1 MRLLSL
7 LLVLVVGCGVLTP
20 AARADEKFTV
30 RFVDLAGHDGI
41 KLGANVVTPTS
52 PGPHPLIVLPGSWG
66 GGNTQN
72 LLWSTELAK
81 RGMIAVNY
89 ATRGAGDSGGTV
101 DFAGPDDVRDVRS
114 VINWALANTDADP
127 ARIGLAGISYAGP
140 IMLNAAAADPR
151 IKAVVMTSGL
161 VDIEEMLI
169 RQETRYGLLALGFRV
184 TAAITARTAPD
195 FNTMLDDFFANR
207 NMDELRA
214 WARERS
220 PVTRLD
226 ALNRNGT
233 AVYMAHAW
241 NDSVARNG
249 QIMRFYDRLTGPKR
263 LELYPGDHVSPELTG
278 VLTLPNEAFDTLYR
292 WLEVH
297 VAGVRNPADVA
308 TPIRLRPRT
317 PDRSG
322 PLETYRST
330 AEFEAPATRY
340 GLGAPGTALAPG
352 ETSAWQSSI
361 TADSTTSDAG
371 ITMGTSTLEA
381 LTGRPPTVWL
391 PGVDRRRALLWQS
404 APLARATKLRGTV
417 DLHLTVVPN
426 DAVGTVF
433 GYLYAVDGA
442 GTGELINHASFTWTG
457 ATPGR
462 ARTIDVRFDPM
473 AFDVPAGRRLAL
485 VVDAKDL
492 MYLDENTTGETLR
505 FTGPA
510 SLDLPSRN

>member
-1 MRLLSL
+1 MRLSAL
-7 LLVLVVGCGVLTP
+7 LLALLVACGVLAP
-20 AARADEKFTV
+20 VARADEKFSV
-30 RFVDLAGHDGI
+30 RFVDLAGQDGV
-41 KLGANVVTPTS
+41 KLGANVVTPTTA
-52 PGPHPLIVLPGSWG
+52 GPHPLVVLPGSWG

-81 RGMIAVNY
+81 RGFIAVNY

-101 DFAGPDDVRDVRS
+101 DFAGPDDVRDVRA
-114 VINWALANTDADP
+114 VVDWALAHTDADP

-140 IMLNAAAADPR
+140 IMLNAAAVDPR

-169 RQETRYGLLALGFRV
+169 RQETRYGMLALGFRL
-184 TAAITARTAPD
+184 TAAVTARTAPD
-195 FNTMLDDFFANR
+195 FTTKLDDFFANR

-233 AVYMAHAW
+233 AVFMAHAW

-249 QIMRFYDRLTGPKR
+249 QIMRFYDRLTGPKQ
-263 LELYPGDHVSPELTG
+263 LGLYPGDHVSPEAGG
-278 VLTLPNEAFDTLYR
+278 VLTLPNEVFDSVYR
-292 WLEVH
+292 WLEAH
-297 VAGVRNPADVA
+297 VAGEPEQPDA
-308 TPIRLRPRT
+308 PIRLRPRT
-317 PDRSG
+317 PNRAG
-322 PLETYRST
+322 PVETYRST

-340 GLGAPGTALAPG
+340 GLGAPGSPLAPG
-352 ETSAWQSSI
+352 TAPAWQASV
-361 TADSTTSDAG
+361 TADPTTSDAG

-391 PGVDRRRALLWQS
+391 PGVDRRRALVWQS
-404 APLARATKLRGTV
+404 APLTGPARLRGTV
-417 DLHLTVVPN
+417 AMHLTVVPD

-433 GYLYAVDGA
+433 GYLYAVDGG
-442 GTGELINHASFTWTG
+442 GTGELINHAPFTWTG

-462 ARTIDVRFDPM
+462 PLRLDVAFDPM

-485 VVDAKDL
+485 VVDARDL
-492 MYLDENTTGETLR
+492 MYLDENTAGERLR
-505 FTGPA
+505 FAGP
-510 SLDLPSRN
+510 SWLDLPLSRA